1 MSWVV
6 IRTGSK
12 QIISKIGVKQKHI
25 IFKHGGKCQK
35 KINERVKRS
44 CPKGEVQVKKERSQ
58 ETFHFYYRI
67 FSTCTP
73 LPQTPK
79 TLCKK
84 MKQINWQVDNRTRQ
98 LSLQGW
104 LSVIWW
110 KMKVKV
116 LVTLSCLTVTPWTID
131 HQAPPGN
138 FSGKNTGVGC
148 HSFFQG
154 IVPIQVSNPGLPQC
168 RQILYHL
175 SHQGSPDSTV
185 EGPKGHPQELELYL
199 WNRTWPKI
207 SEQVMCLKQYRN
219 DMGGK
224 WTHVKARGGGDAHK
238 EGTWLLVGVSIC
250 GRMRC
255 QEGLSDISKH
265 IACLLRL
272 ISHLFCKNFLDQTLP
287 FLGIENEY

>member
-1 MSWVV
+1 
-6 IRTGSK
+6 
-12 QIISKIGVKQKHI
+12 
-25 IFKHGGKCQK
+25 
-35 KINERVKRS
+35 
-44 CPKGEVQVKKERSQ
+44 
-58 ETFHFYYRI
+58 
-67 FSTCTP
+67 
-73 LPQTPK
+73 
-79 TLCKK
+79 

-287 FLGIENEY
+287 FLGIENINPQLSMEHFMELKFPIIIVWIPWMQGWWPTHLCIFRSLLWVWFIVKCSKISTPLDR